1 MGENSKIAW
10 TDHTFNPWVGCE
22 KVSAGCA
29 HCYAE
34 ALMDTQYGK
43 VEWGPNGTRIRTA
56 AANWKKPLKWNR
68 EAAALGVRR
77 KVFCASLADVFE
89 ARPELDAWR
98 DDLFEMIEATPH
110 LDWLLLTK
118 RPAYARE
125 WLDRYYETLSHD
137 SVGGEVYGLREPLPN
152 VWLGTSIE
160 NQETAD
166 ARIPRL
172 MGCHA
177 ALRFLS
183 CEPLLAPIWF
193 HWEPHPGMATM
204 AEIERWE
211 KSRVDWVI
219 VGGESGRGFRA
230 CEPEWILR
238 IVEQCEA
245 AGVPVFVKQDSGP
258 KPGQQGRIS
267 DELFIQEFPAAVAT

>member
-89 ARPELDAWR
+89 ARPELWP
-98 DDLFEMIEATPH
+98 ES
-110 LDWLLLTK
+110 
-118 RPAYARE
+118 
-125 WLDRYYETLSHD
+125 ET
-137 SVGGEVYGLREPLPN
+137 
-152 VWLGTSIE
+152 
-160 NQETAD
+160 
-166 ARIPRL
+166 
-172 MGCHA
+172 
-177 ALRFLS
+177 
-183 CEPLLAPIWF
+183 
-193 HWEPHPGMATM
+193 
-204 AEIERWE
+204 
-211 KSRVDWVI
+211 
-219 VGGESGRGFRA
+219 
-230 CEPEWILR
+230 
-238 IVEQCEA
+238 
-245 AGVPVFVKQDSGP
+245 
-258 KPGQQGRIS
+258 
-267 DELFIQEFPAAVAT
+267 